1 MEKTNKHTDAKA
13 TQRFLTF
20 YLEDE
25 VYGVHIADVKEIIA
39 MMKTTPVPKTPK
51 FIQGVMNLR
60 GNIIPVVDMRL
71 KFDMP
76 SIPPQT
82 YTAIVIIKLADKQI
96 GFIVDKVEEVINV
109 DEEHLLLPPEF
120 GAHIDTRFIKNMAQH
135 KNKVVMILDLIA
147 LFGDEEL
154 SIVQNL
160 SKSNSDTAKE
170 I

>member
-1 MEKTNKHTDAKA
+1 MEKTSKHTDSKT

-25 VYGVHIADVKEIIA
+25 IYGVHIADVKEIIA

-82 YTAIVIIKLADKQI
+82 YTAIVIIKLAEKQI

-109 DEEHLLLPPEF
+109 DEDHLSLPPEF